1 MFKNRDLQVAK
12 INDGTFA
19 MKHQMGVVMI
29 NMGVAPANTIPETVY
44 YDRNTATVCYQ
55 TANMNTALTAIGD
68 FTGTYRPC
76 PLSSD
81 QPNTSTS
88 YYYLVKKGASPTTSV
103 VFSSRCG
110 QWSSFNWKDHVSST
124 IVTSN
129 TCYPKTTGAPAY
141 KNIGR
146 VYKYVA
152 ASYDPATRP
161 DHSGASE
168 SPYAYNAPL
177 PGVYRMECWGAAGGY
192 GFCTGSTRTESYGR
206 AAYTAGD
213 LTLSQEQWNNYKTF
227 YVYVGGRGQ
236 SCHGAR
242 YDLSKGGYNGGGN
255 GVSDND
261 NNDSGAGGGGATDIR
276 LTNGLWN
283 DAASLRSRIMVAA
296 GGGGG
301 NAEAADNTQ
310 SGPHGG
316 GPNHTNAS
324 ITGWSYARTVTVN
337 QGVVAANSQWN
348 ATVFGIGGNGSK
360 AISHHGDGG
369 GGGGYYG
376 GPSSLHTNGGYS
388 GNAPGGSSFVSGHSS
403 CIGVISSASNNQRTD
418 ANKSHHYSELVFS
431 NIDIIRGYNT
441 LPSPKAAAVTPL
453 RANTSG
459 ISTETIGHAEDG
471 YARITF
477 FPYGK

>member
-1 MFKNRDLQVAK
+1 MAHK
-12 INDGTFA
+12 
-19 MKHQMGVVMI
+19 MGI
-29 NMGVAPANTIPETVY
+29 IQIKMGVASANTIPETIY
-44 YDRNTATVCYQ
+44 YDRNTSTQVYQ
-55 TANMNTALTAIGD
+55 TSKLTTSLSAIGD
-68 FTGTYRPC
+68 FSGLYRPC
-76 PLSSD
+76 PLTAEKP
-81 QPNTSTS
+81 QTSAS
-88 YYYLVKKGASPTTSV
+88 YYYLIKEGTDPVSTV
-103 VFSSRCG
+103 VFSSACG
-110 QWSSFNWKDHVSST
+110 QWNTFNWRTHISSEIVVS
-124 IVTSN
+124 N
-129 TCYPKTTGAPAY
+129 KCYTKTTDAPIC

-146 VYKYVA
+146 LYRYVA
-152 ASYDPATRP
+152 ANYDPATRP

-168 SPYAYNAPL
+168 SPYTYTAPV
-177 PGVYRMECWGAAGGY
+177 PGTYRIECWGAAGGY
-192 GFCTGSTRTESYGR
+192 GYCLSTARTESYGR
-206 AAYTAGD
+206 GSYTAGD
-213 LTLSQEQWNNYKTF
+213 LTLTEAQWDTYKTL
-227 YVYVGGRGQ
+227 YIYVGGRGQ
-236 SCHGAR
+236 SCHSAR
-242 YDLSKGGYNGGGN
+242 YDVSLGGYNGGGN

-261 NNDSGAGGGGATDIR
+261 GNDCGAGGGGATDIR
-276 LTNGLWN
+276 ISNGNWD
-283 DAASLRSRIMVAA
+283 DAVSLRARIMVAA

-301 NAEAADNTQ
+301 NAEDANATHT
-310 SGPHGG
+310 GPHGA

-324 ITGWSYARTVTVN
+324 IPGWNGGRTVTVN

-348 ATVFGIGGNGSK
+348 ATVFGKGGNGTR

-376 GPSSLHTNGGYS
+376 GPSSLHTNGNYS

-403 CIGVISSASNNQRTD
+403 CIGVVSSTSNNQRTD
-418 ANKSHHYSELVFS
+418 ANKTHHYSELVFS